1 MSHLPRF
8 LLKFFFLAAMLL
20 SLPLIGAW
28 LAGFPIAR
36 YLEFPPQTRYVQHA
50 PFSWSAFFVIALLIT
65 AGVLAPV
72 IKGWQSY
79 RGPHRSIEASAP
91 YPFPWWGW
99 LGTVIGLIT
108 WFLAWTR
115 FGWFAE

>member
-1 MSHLPRF
+1 MSPLPRF

-50 PFSWSAFFVIALLIT
+50 PFSWSAFFVIALLIA

-72 IKGWQSY
+72 II
-79 RGPHRSIEASAP
+79 RMAVVPPAP
-91 YPFPWWGW
+91 PANRDLSPIPLSLVGLAGAGDRHDHLVSGLDPFWM
-99 LGTVIGLIT
+99 VY
-108 WFLAWTR
+108 
-115 FGWFAE
+115 